1 MGGDVDVESRPG
13 TLTVFTV
20 RLPVPKVA
28 ARAHTSCVSAP
39 TREDVE
45 HARTV
50 VAGRVRRTPTLDSSA
65 LGVSLKAEL
74 FQETGS
80 FKARG
85 ALNRLAAL
93 TPEERERGVVTW
105 SAGNHAQ
112 AVAWAAR
119 AGRRRLPRRDVG
131 GREPAQGRRRRAR
144 YGATVDLSPPDPAAA
159 YDRVL
164 EIVEDEGRVFVHPHS
179 DPLVVAGHGTLAL
192 ELLEDV
198 PDLETV
204 VVGTGGGGLISGIVT
219 ALDGRA
225 RVVGVAP
232 ERAQAFPAGLAAGH
246 SVRVETSTIADGL
259 APPFAGELPLEICRG
274 RVETVLVTEDE
285 IAEGMRFLYARA
297 KLACEPAGAAAA
309 GAVLAGKVE
318 PGRGVAVIVSG
329 GNVEPAQAAA
339 ILRGQ

>member
-1 MGGDVDVESRPG
+1 MDRP
-13 TLTVFTV
+13 TLADIE
-20 RLPVPKVA
+20 A
-28 ARAHTSCVSAP
+28 ARDRIAGYAWATPV
-39 TREDVE
+39 
-45 HARTV
+45 HASESLSRRVGRTV
-50 VAGRVRRTPTLDSSA
+50 C
-65 LGVSLKAEL
+65 LKAENL
-74 FQETGS
+74 QRTGA
-80 FKARG
+80 FKVRG

-112 AVAWAAR
+112 AVAWASAE
-119 AGRRRLPRRDVG
+119 VG
-131 GREPAQGRRRRAR
+131 VDCLVQMWEGVSPLKVEATRG
-144 YGATVDLSPPDPAAA
+144 YGAAVDLSPPDPAAA
-159 YDRVL
+159 YGRVL
-164 EIVEDEGRVFVHPHS
+164 EIVEEQGRVFVHPHS
-179 DPLVVAGHGTLAL
+179 DPLVVAGHGTIAL

-198 PDLETV
+198 PDFETV
-204 VVGTGGGGLISGIVT
+204 VVGTGGGGLVSGIVT

-246 SVRVETSTIADGL
+246 SVRVETDTIADGL
-259 APPFAGELPLEICRG
+259 APPFAGELPLELCRGG

-285 IAEGMRFLYARA
+285 IAEGMRFLYARE

-318 PGRGVAVIVSG
+318 AGRGVAVIVSG
-329 GNVEPAQAAA
+329 GNVDPEQAAA